1 MTPAGIQKQI
11 ILLMKVNNILQSL
24 PSNYLKDLIYKAM
37 KCNNL
42 QLELNKTNN
51 SWYEL
56 PLLQGDTMACVS
68 ESSQEALK
76 KGFNKTN
83 VSWHT

>member
-1 MTPAGIQKQI
+1 
-11 ILLMKVNNILQSL
+11 
-24 PSNYLKDLIYKAM
+24 M

-56 PLLQGDTMACVS
+56 PLLKGDIMVCVR

-76 KGFNKTN
+76 KGFN
-83 VSWHT
+83 